1 MNLRSLNVAPRAV
14 LFFSVIVLIVLIVF
28 ALGGVAVVQ
37 MGKLYDAEQEVETSW
52 LPGNQLAA
60 KMSGGL
66 LRLRLESLRAT
77 TTPDPQLRAQTVAA
91 FPGYREAF
99 FTAVKDYER
108 TVADAEDR
116 QLYAAVV
123 KGAESYRTLLDTFEP
138 KLRAGDNEGA
148 IALINTSIRPLTN
161 ALEKTI
167 AELNAFNERGAKAAG
182 QAAGATYANGL
193 LWVYGLIGLTI
204 AATVVLAAL
213 LIRSI
218 TLPVG
223 EALRIAQRI
232 ARKDLTERITVV
244 GRDEAAGMLQA
255 LAQMQG
261 NLRDTVSHIADSST
275 QLASAAEEM
284 TAVID
289 EAGRGYVRQN
299 DEVNQAASAVTE
311 MSSAVEEV
319 ARNAADAASTSLH
332 TQTLT
337 SDGLDKVTRTVQSIE
352 ALAQNVASTSEQIQ
366 ALSSRAQDIN
376 AVVEVIRGIA
386 EQTNLLALN
395 AAIEAARA
403 GEQGRGFAVV
413 ADEVRALAHRTQQST
428 REIEQMIG
436 AIQSDSSL
444 AVKAMAESQQLAG
457 ESTSVAQL
465 ANVSLEQIAASI
477 SQINDRNAVIATAAE
492 EQAQVAREID
502 RNITS
507 IRDLATQS
515 ATGAT
520 QTASASAE
528 VSKLATGLNRVVR
541 EFAV

>member
-1 MNLRSLNVAPRAV
+1 MSLRSLNVAPRAV
-14 LFFSVIVLIVLIVF
+14 LFFSVIVLIVF

-37 MGKLYDAEQEVETSW
+37 MGKLFEAEQEVETNW

-91 FPGYREAF
+91 FPGYRDAF
-99 FTAVKDYER
+99 FTAVKDYEK
-108 TVADAEDR
+108 TLANAEDR
-116 QLYAAVV
+116 QLYGAVV
-123 KGAESYRTLLDTFEP
+123 KGAESYRTLLDVFEP

-148 IALINTSIRPLTN
+148 IVLINTSIRPLTN

-167 AELNAFNERGAKAAG
+167 AELSAFNERGALAAG
-182 QAAGATYANGL
+182 QAAGVTYANGL
-193 LWVYGLIGLTI
+193 FWVYGLIGLTI

-255 LAQMQG
+255 LVQMQG

-289 EAGRGYVRQN
+289 EASRGYVRQN

-332 TQTLT
+332 TQHLT
-337 SDGLDKVTRTVQSIE
+337 SEGLDKVTRTVQSIE

-376 AVVEVIRGIA
+376 AVVEVIRAIA

-436 AIQSDSSL
+436 AIQNDSSQ
-444 AVKAMAESQQLAG
+444 AVRAMAESQQLAG

-465 ANVSLEQIAASI
+465 ANVSLEQIAESI

-528 VSKLATGLNRVVR
+528 VSRLANGLNRVVR

>member
-14 LFFSVIVLIVLIVF
+14 LFFSVIVLIVF

>member
-1 MNLRSLNVAPRAV
+1 MSLRSLNVAPRAV
-14 LFFSVIVLIVLIVF
+14 LFFSVIVLIVF
-28 ALGGVAVVQ
+28 GLGAVAVVQ
-37 MGKLYDAEQEVETSW
+37 MGKLYEAEQDVETSW

-60 KMSGGL
+60 KMGGGL
-66 LRLRLESLRAT
+66 LRLRLESLRGT

-91 FPGYREAF
+91 FPGYRDAF
-99 FTAVKDYER
+99 FAAVKEYEA
-108 TVADAEDR
+108 TLASDEDR

-123 KGAESYRTLLDTFEP
+123 KGAEGYRTLLEAFEQ
-138 KLRAGDNEGA
+138 KLSTGDNEGA
-148 IALINTSIRPLTN
+148 IVLINTSIRPLTN
-161 ALEKTI
+161 ALEKHI
-167 AELNAFNERGAKAAG
+167 AELSAFNERGAKAAG
-182 QAAGATYANGL
+182 IAAKATFTTGL
-193 LWVYGLIGLTI
+193 YWVYGLIALTVL
-204 AATVVLAAL
+204 ATVVLAAL

-218 TLPVG
+218 TRPVG

-289 EAGRGYVRQN
+289 EASRGYVRQN

-337 SDGLDKVTRTVQSIE
+337 SEGLDKVTRTVQSIE

-376 AVVEVIRGIA
+376 AVVEVIRAIA

-465 ANVSLEQIAASI
+465 ANVSLEQIAESI

>member
-14 LFFSVIVLIVLIVF
+14 LFFSVIVLIVF
-28 ALGGVAVVQ
+28 ALGAVAVVQ
-37 MGKLYDAEQEVETSW
+37 MGKLYDAEQEVETNW

-116 QLYAAVV
+116 QLYTAVV

-182 QAAGATYANGL
+182 QAAGATYASGL
-193 LWVYGLIGLTI
+193 FWVYGLIGLTI

-218 TLPVG
+218 TRPVG

>member
-1 MNLRSLNVAPRAV
+1 MSLRSLNVAPRAV
-14 LFFSVIVLIVLIVF
+14 LFFSVIVLIVF
-28 ALGGVAVVQ
+28 GLGAVAVVQ
-37 MGKLYDAEQEVETSW
+37 MGKLYEAEQDVETSW

-60 KMSGGL
+60 KMGGGL
-66 LRLRLESLRAT
+66 LRLRLESLRGT
-77 TTPDPQLRAQTVAA
+77 TTPDPQLRAQTVSA
-91 FPGYREAF
+91 FPGYRDAF
-99 FTAVKDYER
+99 FAAVKEYEA
-108 TVADAEDR
+108 TLASDEDR

-123 KGAESYRTLLDTFEP
+123 KGAEGYRTLLEAFEQ
-138 KLRAGDNEGA
+138 KLRTGDNEGA
-148 IALINTSIRPLTN
+148 IVLINTSIRPLTN
-161 ALEKTI
+161 ALEKHI
-167 AELNAFNERGAKAAG
+167 AELSAFNERGAKAAG
-182 QAAGATYANGL
+182 IAAKATFTTGL
-193 LWVYGLIGLTI
+193 YWVYGLIALTVL
-204 AATVVLAAL
+204 ATVVLAAL

-218 TLPVG
+218 TRPVG

-289 EAGRGYVRQN
+289 EASRGYVRQN

-337 SDGLDKVTRTVQSIE
+337 SEGLDKVTRTVQSIE

-376 AVVEVIRGIA
+376 AVVEVIRAIA

-465 ANVSLEQIAASI
+465 ANVSLEQIAESI

>member
-14 LFFSVIVLIVLIVF
+14 LFFSVIVLIVF

-261 NLRDTVSHIADSST
+261 NLRDTLSHIADSST

>member
-14 LFFSVIVLIVLIVF
+14 LFFSVIVLIVF

-37 MGKLYDAEQEVETSW
+37 MGKLYDAEQEVETNW

-193 LWVYGLIGLTI
+193 LWGYGLIGLTI

-465 ANVSLEQIAASI
+465 ANASLEQIAASI

>member
-14 LFFSVIVLIVLIVF
+14 LFFSVIVLIVF

-37 MGKLYDAEQEVETSW
+37 MGKLYEAEQEVETNW

-108 TVADAEDR
+108 TVANAEDR
-116 QLYAAVV
+116 QLYTAVV

-161 ALEKTI
+161 ALEKAI
-167 AELNAFNERGAKAAG
+167 AELNAFNERGAQSAG
-182 QAAGATYANGL
+182 QAAGAIYANGL
-193 LWVYGLIGLTI
+193 SWVYGLIGLTI

-218 TLPVG
+218 TRPVG

-261 NLRDTVSHIADSST
+261 NLRNTVSHIADSST

-337 SDGLDKVTRTVQSIE
+337 SEGLDKVTRTVQSIE

-457 ESTSVAQL
+457 ESTAVAQL
-465 ANVSLEQIAASI
+465 ANVSLEQIASSI

-507 IRDLATQS
+507 IRDLAAQS

-520 QTASASAE
+520 QTSIASAE

>member
-14 LFFSVIVLIVLIVF
+14 LFFSVIVLIVF

-37 MGKLYDAEQEVETSW
+37 MGKLYDAEQEVETNW

-337 SDGLDKVTRTVQSIE
+337 SDGLDKVTCTVQSIE

>member
-1 MNLRSLNVAPRAV
+1 MSLRSLNVAPRAV
-14 LFFSVIVLIVLIVF
+14 LFFSVIVLIVF

-37 MGKLYDAEQEVETSW
+37 MGKLFEAEQEVETNW

-60 KMSGGL
+60 KMGSGL

-91 FPGYREAF
+91 FPGYRDAF
-99 FTAVKDYER
+99 FTAVKDYEK
-108 TVADAEDR
+108 TLANAEDR
-116 QLYAAVV
+116 QLYGAVV
-123 KGAESYRTLLDTFEP
+123 KGAESYRTLLDAFEP

-148 IALINTSIRPLTN
+148 IVLINTSIRPLTN

-167 AELNAFNERGAKAAG
+167 AELSAFNERGA
-182 QAAGATYANGL
+182 QVAGATYTNGL
-193 LWVYGLIGLTI
+193 FWVYGLIGLTI

-261 NLRDTVSHIADSST
+261 NLRDTVSHLGDSST

-289 EAGRGYVRQN
+289 EASRGYVRQN

-332 TQTLT
+332 TQNLT

-376 AVVEVIRGIA
+376 AVVEVIRAIA

-436 AIQSDSSL
+436 AIQNDSSQ
-444 AVKAMAESQQLAG
+444 AVRAMAESQQLAG

-465 ANVSLEQIAASI
+465 ANVSLEQIAESI

-528 VSKLATGLNRVVR
+528 VSRLASGLNRVVR

>member
-1 MNLRSLNVAPRAV
+1 MSLRSLNVAPRAV
-14 LFFSVIVLIVLIVF
+14 LFFSVIVLIVF

-37 MGKLYDAEQEVETSW
+37 MGKLFEAEQEVETNW

-77 TTPDPQLRAQTVAA
+77 TTSDPQLRAQTVAA
-91 FPGYREAF
+91 FPGYRDAF
-99 FTAVKDYER
+99 FTAVKDYEK
-108 TVADAEDR
+108 TLADAEDR
-116 QLYAAVV
+116 QLYGAVV
-123 KGAESYRTLLDTFEP
+123 KGAESYRTLLDAFEP

-148 IALINTSIRPLTN
+148 IVQINTSIRPLTN

-167 AELNAFNERGAKAAG
+167 AELSAFNERGAQAAG

-193 LWVYGLIGLTI
+193 FWVYGLIGLTI

-261 NLRDTVSHIADSST
+261 NLRDTVSHLGDSST

-289 EAGRGYVRQN
+289 EASRGYVRQN

-332 TQTLT
+332 TQNLT

-376 AVVEVIRGIA
+376 AVVEVIRAIA

-436 AIQSDSSL
+436 AIQNDSSQ
-444 AVKAMAESQQLAG
+444 AVRAMAESQQLAG

-465 ANVSLEQIAASI
+465 ANVSLEQIAESI

-528 VSKLATGLNRVVR
+528 VSRLASGLNRVVR

>member
-1 MNLRSLNVAPRAV
+1 MSLRSLNVAPRAV
-14 LFFSVIVLIVLIVF
+14 LFFSVIVLIVF
-28 ALGGVAVVQ
+28 GLGAVAVVQ
-37 MGKLYDAEQEVETSW
+37 MGKLYEAEQDVETSW

-60 KMSGGL
+60 KMGGGL
-66 LRLRLESLRAT
+66 LRLRLESLRGT

-91 FPGYREAF
+91 FPGYRDAF
-99 FTAVKDYER
+99 FMAVKEYEA
-108 TVADAEDR
+108 TLASDEDR

-123 KGAESYRTLLDTFEP
+123 KGAEGYRTLLEAFEQ
-138 KLRAGDNEGA
+138 KLRTGDNEGA
-148 IALINTSIRPLTN
+148 IVLINTSIRPLTN
-161 ALEKTI
+161 ALEKHI
-167 AELNAFNERGAKAAG
+167 AELSAFNERGAKAAG
-182 QAAGATYANGL
+182 IAAKATFTTGL
-193 LWVYGLIGLTI
+193 YWVYGLIALTVL
-204 AATVVLAAL
+204 ATVVLAAL

-218 TLPVG
+218 TRPVG

-289 EAGRGYVRQN
+289 EASRGYVRQN

-337 SDGLDKVTRTVQSIE
+337 SEGLDKVTRTVQSIE

-376 AVVEVIRGIA
+376 AVVEVIRAIA

-465 ANVSLEQIAASI
+465 ANVSLEQIAESI

>member
-14 LFFSVIVLIVLIVF
+14 LFFSVIVLIVF

-37 MGKLYDAEQEVETSW
+37 MGKLYEAEQEVETNW

-108 TVADAEDR
+108 TVANAEDR
-116 QLYAAVV
+116 QLYTAVV

-457 ESTSVAQL
+457 ESTAVAQL
-465 ANVSLEQIAASI
+465 ANVSLEQIASSI

-507 IRDLATQS
+507 IRDLAAQS

-520 QTASASAE
+520 QTSIASAE

>member
-14 LFFSVIVLIVLIVF
+14 LFFSVIVLIVF

-37 MGKLYDAEQEVETSW
+37 MGKLYDAEQAVETTW

-77 TTPDPQLRAQTVAA
+77 TTPDPQLRAETVAA

-218 TLPVG
+218 TRPVG

-337 SDGLDKVTRTVQSIE
+337 SEGLDKVTRTVQSIE

-465 ANVSLEQIAASI
+465 ANVSLEQIAESI

>member
-1 MNLRSLNVAPRAV
+1 MSLRSLNVAPRAV
-14 LFFSVIVLIVLIVF
+14 LFFSVIVLIVF
-28 ALGGVAVVQ
+28 GLGAVAVVQ
-37 MGKLYDAEQEVETSW
+37 MGKLYEAEQDVETSW

-60 KMSGGL
+60 KMGGGL
-66 LRLRLESLRAT
+66 LRLRLESLRGT

-91 FPGYREAF
+91 FPGYRDAF
-99 FTAVKDYER
+99 FAAVKEYEA
-108 TVADAEDR
+108 TLASDEDR

-123 KGAESYRTLLDTFEP
+123 KGAEGYRTLLEAFEQ
-138 KLRAGDNEGA
+138 KLRTGDNEGA
-148 IALINTSIRPLTN
+148 IVLINTSIRPLTN
-161 ALEKTI
+161 ALEKHI
-167 AELNAFNERGAKAAG
+167 AELSAFNERGAKAAG
-182 QAAGATYANGL
+182 IAAKATFTTGL
-193 LWVYGLIGLTI
+193 YWVYGLIALTVL
-204 AATVVLAAL
+204 ATVVLAAL

-218 TLPVG
+218 TRPVG

-289 EAGRGYVRQN
+289 EASRGYVRQN

-337 SDGLDKVTRTVQSIE
+337 SEGLDKVTRTVQSIE

-376 AVVEVIRGIA
+376 AVVEVIRAIA

-465 ANVSLEQIAASI
+465 ANVSLEQIAESI

>member
-14 LFFSVIVLIVLIVF
+14 LFFSMIVLIVF

-37 MGKLYDAEQEVETSW
+37 MGKLYDAEQEVETNW

-261 NLRDTVSHIADSST
+261 NLRDTLSHIADSST

-319 ARNAADAASTSLH
+319 ARNAADAASTSLQ

>member
-14 LFFSVIVLIVLIVF
+14 LFFSMIVLIVF

-37 MGKLYDAEQEVETSW
+37 MGKLYDAEQEVETNW

>member
-1 MNLRSLNVAPRAV
+1 MSLRSLNVAPRAV
-14 LFFSVIVLIVLIVF
+14 LFFSVIVLIVF

-37 MGKLYDAEQEVETSW
+37 MGKLYNAEQEVETNW

-60 KMSGGL
+60 KMNGGL

-116 QLYAAVV
+116 QLYTAVV

-161 ALEKTI
+161 ALEKDI
-167 AELNAFNERGAKAAG
+167 AALNAFNERGAQAAG

-193 LWVYGLIGLTI
+193 FWVYGLIGLTI
-204 AATVVLAAL
+204 VATVVLAAL

-218 TLPVG
+218 TRPVG

-261 NLRDTVSHIADSST
+261 NLRDTLSHIADSST

-465 ANVSLEQIAASI
+465 ANVSLEQIAESI

>member
-14 LFFSVIVLIVLIVF
+14 LFFSVIVLIVF

-37 MGKLYDAEQEVETSW
+37 MGKLYEAEQEVETNW

-116 QLYAAVV
+116 QLYTAVV

-284 TAVID
+284 TAVIN

-528 VSKLATGLNRVVR
+528 VSKLATGLNLVVR

>member
-1 MNLRSLNVAPRAV
+1 MSLRSLNVAPRAV
-14 LFFSVIVLIVLIVF
+14 LFFSVIVLIVF

-37 MGKLYDAEQEVETSW
+37 MGKLFEAEQEVETNW

-77 TTPDPQLRAQTVAA
+77 TTSDPQLRAQTVAA
-91 FPGYREAF
+91 FPGYRDAF
-99 FTAVKDYER
+99 FTAVKDYEK
-108 TVADAEDR
+108 TLANAEDR
-116 QLYAAVV
+116 QLYGAVV
-123 KGAESYRTLLDTFEP
+123 KGAESYRTLLDAFEP

-148 IALINTSIRPLTN
+148 ILLINTSIRPLTN
-161 ALEKTI
+161 SLEKTI
-167 AELNAFNERGAKAAG
+167 AELSAFNERGAQAAG
-182 QAAGATYANGL
+182 QVAAATYTNGL
-193 LWVYGLIGLTI
+193 FWVYGLIGLTI

-261 NLRDTVSHIADSST
+261 NLRDTVSHLGDSST

-332 TQTLT
+332 TQNLT

-376 AVVEVIRGIA
+376 AVVEVIRAIA

-436 AIQSDSSL
+436 AIQNDSSQ
-444 AVKAMAESQQLAG
+444 AVRAMAESQQLAG

-465 ANVSLEQIAASI
+465 ANVSLEQIAESI

-528 VSKLATGLNRVVR
+528 VSRLASGLNRVVR

>member
-1 MNLRSLNVAPRAV
+1 
-14 LFFSVIVLIVLIVF
+14 
-28 ALGGVAVVQ
+28 
-37 MGKLYDAEQEVETSW
+37 MGKLYEAEQDVETSW

-60 KMSGGL
+60 KMGGGL
-66 LRLRLESLRAT
+66 LRLRLESLRGT

-91 FPGYREAF
+91 FPGYRDAF
-99 FTAVKDYER
+99 FAAVKEYEA
-108 TVADAEDR
+108 TLASDEDR

-123 KGAESYRTLLDTFEP
+123 KGAEGYRTLLEAFEQ
-138 KLRAGDNEGA
+138 KLRTGDNEGA
-148 IALINTSIRPLTN
+148 IVLINTSIRPLTN
-161 ALEKTI
+161 ALEKHI
-167 AELNAFNERGAKAAG
+167 AELSAFNERGAKAAG
-182 QAAGATYANGL
+182 IAAKATFTTGL
-193 LWVYGLIGLTI
+193 YWVYGLIALTVL
-204 AATVVLAAL
+204 ATVVLAAL

-218 TLPVG
+218 TRPVG

-275 QLASAAEEM
+275 QLSSAAEEM

-289 EAGRGYVRQN
+289 EASRGYVRQN

-337 SDGLDKVTRTVQSIE
+337 SEGLDKVTRTVQSIE

-376 AVVEVIRGIA
+376 AVVEVIRAIA

-465 ANVSLEQIAASI
+465 ANVSLEQIAESI
-477 SQINDRNAVIATAAE
+477 SQINDHNAVIATAAE

-541 EFAV
+541 EFAVEAGCGFFPPREAGRACCIQR

>member
-1 MNLRSLNVAPRAV
+1 MSLRSLNVAPRAV
-14 LFFSVIVLIVLIVF
+14 LFFSVIVLIVF
-28 ALGGVAVVQ
+28 GLGAVAVVQ
-37 MGKLYDAEQEVETSW
+37 MGKLYEAEQDVETSW

-60 KMSGGL
+60 KMGGGL
-66 LRLRLESLRAT
+66 LRLRLESLRGT

-91 FPGYREAF
+91 FPGYRDAF
-99 FTAVKDYER
+99 FMAVKEYEA
-108 TVADAEDR
+108 TLASDEDR

-123 KGAESYRTLLDTFEP
+123 KGAEGYRTLLEAFEQ
-138 KLRAGDNEGA
+138 KLRTGDNEGA
-148 IALINTSIRPLTN
+148 IVLINTSIRPLTN
-161 ALEKTI
+161 ALEKHI
-167 AELNAFNERGAKAAG
+167 AELSAFNERGAKAAG
-182 QAAGATYANGL
+182 IAAKATFTTGL
-193 LWVYGLIGLTI
+193 YWVYGLIALTVL
-204 AATVVLAAL
+204 ATVVLAAL

-218 TLPVG
+218 TRPVG

-289 EAGRGYVRQN
+289 EASRGYVRQN

-337 SDGLDKVTRTVQSIE
+337 SEGLDKVTRTVQSIE

-376 AVVEVIRGIA
+376 AVVEVIRAIA

-465 ANVSLEQIAASI
+465 ANVSLEQIAESI

-502 RNITS
+502 RNISS

-528 VSKLATGLNRVVR
+528 VSKLATGLNRMVR

>member
-1 MNLRSLNVAPRAV
+1 MSLRSLNVAPRAV
-14 LFFSVIVLIVLIVF
+14 LFFSVIVLIVF
-28 ALGGVAVVQ
+28 GLGAVAVVQ
-37 MGKLYDAEQEVETSW
+37 MGKLYEAEQDVETSW

-60 KMSGGL
+60 KMGGGL
-66 LRLRLESLRAT
+66 LRLRLESLRGT

-91 FPGYREAF
+91 FPGYRDAF
-99 FTAVKDYER
+99 FAAVKEYEA
-108 TVADAEDR
+108 TLASDEDR

-123 KGAESYRTLLDTFEP
+123 KGAEGYRTLLEAFEQ
-138 KLRAGDNEGA
+138 KLRTGDNEGA
-148 IALINTSIRPLTN
+148 IVLINTSIRPLTN
-161 ALEKTI
+161 ALEKHI
-167 AELNAFNERGAKAAG
+167 AELSAFNERGAKAAG
-182 QAAGATYANGL
+182 IAAKATFTTGL
-193 LWVYGLIGLTI
+193 YWVYGLIALTVL
-204 AATVVLAAL
+204 ATVVLAAL

-218 TLPVG
+218 TRPVG

-289 EAGRGYVRQN
+289 EASRGYVRQN

-337 SDGLDKVTRTVQSIE
+337 SEGLDKVTRTVQSIE

-376 AVVEVIRGIA
+376 AVVEVIRAIA

-428 REIEQMIG
+428 CEIEQMIG

-465 ANVSLEQIAASI
+465 ANVSLEQIAESI

>member
-1 MNLRSLNVAPRAV
+1 MSLRSLKVAPRAV
-14 LFFSVIVLIVLIVF
+14 LFFSMIVLIVF

-60 KMSGGL
+60 KMNGGL

-91 FPGYREAF
+91 FPGYRDAF
-99 FTAVKDYER
+99 FTAVKDYEK
-108 TVADAEDR
+108 TLADAEDR
-116 QLYAAVV
+116 QLYAAVT
-123 KGAESYRTLLDTFEP
+123 KGAENYRALLDTFEP

-148 IALINTSIRPLTN
+148 VTLINASIRPLTD
-161 ALEKTI
+161 ALEKDI
-167 AELNAFNERGAKAAG
+167 AALNAFNERGAHTAG
-182 QAAGATYANGL
+182 QAAAATYANGL
-193 LWVYGLIGLTI
+193 SWVYGLIGLTI
-204 AATVVLAAL
+204 VATVVLAAL

-255 LAQMQG
+255 LVQMQG

-289 EAGRGYVRQN
+289 EASRGYVRQN

-332 TQTLT
+332 TQNLT
-337 SDGLDKVTRTVQSIE
+337 SEGLDKVTRTVQSIE

-366 ALSSRAQDIN
+366 ALSSRAQEIS
-376 AVVEVIRGIA
+376 AVVEVIRAIA

-428 REIEQMIG
+428 REIERMIG
-436 AIQSDSSL
+436 AIQSDSTQ
-444 AVKAMAESQQLAG
+444 AVRAMAESQQLAG
-457 ESTSVAQL
+457 ESTAVAQL
-465 ANVSLEQIAASI
+465 ANVSLGQIAESI

-528 VSKLATGLNRVVR
+528 VSKLAVGLNQVVL
-541 EFAV
+541 EFAI

>member
-14 LFFSVIVLIVLIVF
+14 LFFSVIVLIVF

-37 MGKLYDAEQEVETSW
+37 MGKLYDAEQEVETNW

-244 GRDEAAGMLQA
+244 GRDETAGMLQA

>member
-14 LFFSVIVLIVLIVF
+14 LFFSVIVLIVF

-37 MGKLYDAEQEVETSW
+37 MGKLYDAEQEVETNW

-138 KLRAGDNEGA
+138 KLRADDNEGA

-457 ESTSVAQL
+457 ESTAVAQL
-465 ANVSLEQIAASI
+465 ANVSLEQIASSI

>member
-1 MNLRSLNVAPRAV
+1 MSLRSLNVAPRAV
-14 LFFSVIVLIVLIVF
+14 LFFSVIVLIVF
-28 ALGGVAVVQ
+28 GLGAVAVVQ
-37 MGKLYDAEQEVETSW
+37 MGKLYEAEQDVETSW

-60 KMSGGL
+60 KMGGGL
-66 LRLRLESLRAT
+66 LRLRLESLRGT

-91 FPGYREAF
+91 FPGYRDAF
-99 FTAVKDYER
+99 FAAVKEYEA
-108 TVADAEDR
+108 TLASDEDR

-123 KGAESYRTLLDTFEP
+123 KGAEGYRTLLEAFEQ
-138 KLRAGDNEGA
+138 KLRTGDNEGA
-148 IALINTSIRPLTN
+148 IVLINTSIRPLTN
-161 ALEKTI
+161 ALEKHI
-167 AELNAFNERGAKAAG
+167 AELSAFNERGAKAAG
-182 QAAGATYANGL
+182 IAAKATFTTGL
-193 LWVYGLIGLTI
+193 YWVYGLIALTVL
-204 AATVVLAAL
+204 ATVVLAAL

-218 TLPVG
+218 TRPVG

-289 EAGRGYVRQN
+289 EASRGYVRQN

-337 SDGLDKVTRTVQSIE
+337 SEGLDKVTRTVQSIE

-376 AVVEVIRGIA
+376 AVVEVIRAIA

-465 ANVSLEQIAASI
+465 ANVSLEQIAESI

-528 VSKLATGLNRVVR
+528 VSKLATGLNRMVR

>member
-14 LFFSVIVLIVLIVF
+14 LFFSVIVLIVF

-37 MGKLYDAEQEVETSW
+37 MGKLYDAEQEVETNW

>member
-1 MNLRSLNVAPRAV
+1 MSLRSLNVAPRAV
-14 LFFSVIVLIVLIVF
+14 LFFSVIVLIVF

-37 MGKLYDAEQEVETSW
+37 MGKLFEAEQEVETNW

-77 TTPDPQLRAQTVAA
+77 TTSDPQLRAQTVAA
-91 FPGYREAF
+91 FPGYRDAF
-99 FTAVKDYER
+99 FTAVKDYEK
-108 TVADAEDR
+108 TLADAEDR
-116 QLYAAVV
+116 QLYGAVV
-123 KGAESYRTLLDTFEP
+123 KGAESYRTLLDAFEP

-148 IALINTSIRPLTN
+148 ILLINTSIRPLTN
-161 ALEKTI
+161 SLEKTI
-167 AELNAFNERGAKAAG
+167 AELSAFNERGAQAAG
-182 QAAGATYANGL
+182 QVAAATYTNGL
-193 LWVYGLIGLTI
+193 FWVYGLIGLTI

-232 ARKDLTERITVV
+232 ARKDLTEQITVV

-261 NLRDTVSHIADSST
+261 NLRDTVSHLADSST

-376 AVVEVIRGIA
+376 AVVEVIRAIA

-436 AIQSDSSL
+436 AIQDDSSQ
-444 AVKAMAESQQLAG
+444 AVRAMAESQQLAG

-465 ANVSLEQIAASI
+465 ANVSLEQIAESI

-528 VSKLATGLNRVVR
+528 VSRLASGLNRVVR

>member
-1 MNLRSLNVAPRAV
+1 
-14 LFFSVIVLIVLIVF
+14 
-28 ALGGVAVVQ
+28 
-37 MGKLYDAEQEVETSW
+37 
-52 LPGNQLAA
+52 
-60 KMSGGL
+60 
-66 LRLRLESLRAT
+66 
-77 TTPDPQLRAQTVAA
+77 
-91 FPGYREAF
+91 
-99 FTAVKDYER
+99 
-108 TVADAEDR
+108 
-116 QLYAAVV
+116 
-123 KGAESYRTLLDTFEP
+123 
-138 KLRAGDNEGA
+138 
-148 IALINTSIRPLTN
+148 
-161 ALEKTI
+161 
-167 AELNAFNERGAKAAG
+167 
-182 QAAGATYANGL
+182 
-193 LWVYGLIGLTI
+193 
-204 AATVVLAAL
+204 
-213 LIRSI
+213 
-218 TLPVG
+218 
-223 EALRIAQRI
+223 
-232 ARKDLTERITVV
+232 
-244 GRDEAAGMLQA
+244 
-255 LAQMQG
+255 
-261 NLRDTVSHIADSST
+261 
-275 QLASAAEEM
+275 
-284 TAVID
+284 
-289 EAGRGYVRQN
+289 
-299 DEVNQAASAVTE
+299 

-337 SDGLDKVTRTVQSIE
+337 SEGLDKVTRTVRSIE

-444 AVKAMAESQQLAG
+444 AVKAMADSQQLAG

-507 IRDLATQS
+507 IRDLAAQS
-515 ATGAT
+515 ATDRECQRRGLQARHRTESRGAGIRRLT
-520 QTASASAE
+520 WQRRALSAE
-528 VSKLATGLNRVVR
+528 PRR
-541 EFAV
+541 EGRAASRCIFAPR

>member
-14 LFFSVIVLIVLIVF
+14 LFFSVIVLIVF

-37 MGKLYDAEQEVETSW
+37 MGKLYDAEQEVETNW

-167 AELNAFNERGAKAAG
+167 AELNDFNERGAKAAG

>member
-14 LFFSVIVLIVLIVF
+14 LFFSVIVLIVF

-37 MGKLYDAEQEVETSW
+37 MGKLYDAEQEVETNW

-319 ARNAADAASTSLH
+319 ARHAADAASTSLH